1 MQPENILLGS
11 ILLIIGIIGLFYCV
25 PKNKQKGTINKRDYL
40 FGGIIAFCA
49 CTFIVWIFTVK
60 LQKYFQQVNRK
71 NRAIQRAYNQDL
83 QVLSKPL

>member
-49 CTFIVWIFTVK
+49 CTFIV
-60 LQKYFQQVNRK
+60 
-71 NRAIQRAYNQDL
+71 
-83 QVLSKPL
+83 